1 MRTGLSPVPV
11 SNLIEGDL
19 APDFTVDST
28 MGEFHLDDELNAGP
42 ILLLFYMGD
51 FGTMCS
57 WVLLRFKELLPEIEA
72 LGVRLLAINTNKVQM
87 HYRFRG
93 KIDLP
98 FHLLSDVDGS
108 VSKAY
113 GTLIDEEGVWYG
125 FSGRGVF
132 LIDTDRKVMFQWVP
146 ENPTQ
151 EPKYERVMEELRS
164 FAQGRRSSS

>member
-1 MRTGLSPVPV
+1 MPESKLAA
-11 SNLIEGDL
+11 GDL

-28 MGEFHLDDELNAGP
+28 MGEFHLAEELQKGP

-57 WVLLRFKELLPEIEA
+57 WVLLRFKELLPDIEA
-72 LGVRLLAINTNKVQM
+72 LGVRLFAINTNKVQM

-108 VSKAY
+108 VSKAF
-113 GTLIDEEGVWYG
+113 GTLIEEEGVWHN

-132 LIDTDRKVMFQWVP
+132 IIDEDRIVHYQWVP
-146 ENPTQ
+146 DNPTK
-151 EPKYERVMEELRS
+151 EPVYASVMEELRS
-164 FAQGRRSSS
+164 FAQRRNSS